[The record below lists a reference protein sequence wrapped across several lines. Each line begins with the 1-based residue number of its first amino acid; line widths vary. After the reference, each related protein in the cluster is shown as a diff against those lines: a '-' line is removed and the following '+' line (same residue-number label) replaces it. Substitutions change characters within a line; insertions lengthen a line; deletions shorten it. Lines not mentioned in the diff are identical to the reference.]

1 MVEATVKEQILSD
14 LEQLSPE
21 MQVRA
26 AQFVHGL
33 VEPVP
38 KGIPGRDL
46 LCFAGAIDAE
56 SIREMEEA
64 IEDGCE
70 RSLFLR
76 EASSLREYPC
86 I

>member
-14 LEQLSPE
+14 LERLSPE
-21 MQVRA
+21 MQARA
-26 AQFVHGL
+26 AQLVHGL
-33 VEPVP
+33 VEVAP

-46 LCFAGAIDAE
+46 LRFAGAIDAE

-70 RSLFLR
+70 RIDP
-76 EASSLREYPC
+76 EAW
-86 I
+86 

>member
-14 LEQLSPE
+14 LERLSPE
-21 MQVRA
+21 MQARA
-26 AQFVHGL
+26 AQLVHGL
-33 VEPVP
+33 IEAAP

-46 LCFAGAIDAE
+46 LRFAGAIDAE

-70 RSLFLR
+70 RIDP
-76 EASSLREYPC
+76 EAW
-86 I
+86 

>member
-1 MVEATVKEQILSD
+1 MVEATIKEQILSD

-33 VEPVP
+33 VESAP

-46 LCFAGAIDAE
+46 LRFAGAIDAE

-70 RSLFLR
+70 RIDP
-76 EASSLREYPC
+76 EAW
-86 I
+86 

>member
-14 LEQLSPE
+14 LERLSPE

-26 AQFVHGL
+26 AQLVHGL
-33 VEPVP
+33 VEAAP
-38 KGIPGRDL
+38 KGTPGRDL
-46 LCFAGAIDAE
+46 LRFAGAIDAE

-70 RSLFLR
+70 RIDP
-76 EASSLREYPC
+76 EAW
-86 I
+86 